1 MRSAVVHGRLPAECR
16 FLRAVCDASTDFYL
30 VGTVPIDTESAYGIL
45 TISHWVESAFAD
57 TLATTFG
64 LLLQTHQK
72 ILMRILIN
80 SDRITMRRMLFLVW
94 LLAVPASLSSAADWP
109 QAAGPNGNF
118 VVGGE
123 AVTSFSGAINQNVVW
138 RTPLPNTG
146 QGTPIVSNGRVF
158 VTSHETITQDT
169 EMGSLI
175 LGLCFDAKT
184 GKELWRRE
192 IPGTRVTDFSSL
204 FSDNTAASPVADGER
219 VLFSNVGGTLK
230 CFDFAGSE
238 QWLFKWGPFGRHH
251 ARQHEPILHN
261 GHAILVQV
269 PREDLTPEVTTK
281 AGAKPLGRGKEF
293 WTRLQAFDMK
303 TGKRDWIAEAGTSC
317 HSTSLIGKTADG
329 RSAILTG
336 RGGGHQPPEE
346 PYGISLVNTDNGKT
360 IWELPVQ
367 GYASHQSSSWN
378 RDVAALFAGKEHLTV
393 DIKTGTIRN
402 RISVYDDV
410 TIRRRTETG
419 YKSETNQTL
428 TKSRHPLTK
437 QANCLVGDY
446 HYFRAHDEFLIGRV
460 NIQSGKV
467 EYLQVPVQVIRR
479 VDTEDEV
486 RWADPLK
493 NDMKNADGF
502 LATQDRRN
510 AGSGWGHVSAASPI
524 VVGEHIY
531 IPTMIGMVY
540 VLKWNAET
548 LDENALVSISDLGSA
563 GETWSL
569 SSLSFSN
576 GHLYARTLK
585 ELICLGSRE

>member
-1 MRSAVVHGRLPAECR
+1 MPLKISATWILL
-16 FLRAVCDASTDFYL
+16 FFSYAV
-30 VGTVPIDTESAYGIL
+30 
-45 TISHWVESAFAD
+45 
-57 TLATTFG
+57 
-64 LLLQTHQK
+64 
-72 ILMRILIN
+72 
-80 SDRITMRRMLFLVW
+80 
-94 LLAVPASLSSAADWP
+94 SAADWQ

-118 VVGGE
+118 VVDGK
-123 AVTSFSGAINQNVVW
+123 AVGSFSVATDQNVVW
-138 RTPLPNTG
+138 RSPLPNTG

-158 VTSHETITQDT
+158 VTSHETISQDT
-169 EMGSLI
+169 EMGSLM

-204 FSDNTAASPVADGER
+204 FSDNTAASPVADGQR
-219 VLFSNVGGTLK
+219 VLFSNVGGMLK
-230 CFDFAGSE
+230 CFDFAGAE
-238 QWLFKWGPFGRHH
+238 QWKFQWGPFGRHH

-281 AGAKPLGRGKEF
+281 AGAAPLGRGTEY
-293 WTRLQAFDMK
+293 WTRLQAFDLK
-303 TGKRDWIAEAGTSC
+303 TGKRDWVAEAGTSC

-329 RSAILTG
+329 KSAILTG
-336 RGGGHQPPEE
+336 RGGGHKPPEE
-346 PYGISLVNTDNGKT
+346 PYGISLVNADDGKT

-367 GYASHQSSSWN
+367 GYASHQCSSWN
-378 RDVAALFAGKEHLTV
+378 KDVACLFAGKEHLTV
-393 DIKTGTIRN
+393 DIKSGEIRN
-402 RISVYDDV
+402 RTSVSERV
-410 TIRRRTETG
+410 SIRRHTDAGYKTETQ
-419 YKSETNQTL
+419 QTL
-428 TKSRHPLTK
+428 KKSKHPLTK
-437 QANCLVGDY
+437 QANCLVGNY

-479 VDTEDEV
+479 PDADDEV
-486 RWADPLK
+486 RWSQPLK

-502 LATQDRRN
+502 VATQDKRN

-524 VVGEHIY
+524 VVGENLY
-531 IPTMIGMVY
+531 MPTMLGIVY

-548 LDENALVSISDLGSA
+548 LDENALVSISDLGPA

-585 ELICLGSRE
+585 ELICLGPAE